1 MNTETMPQAPELDR
15 QRVAAHF
22 DKAAPHYDAHDFV
35 QREVAARTLA
45 RLDYIKLD
53 VARLVDLGSGTG
65 RGAQALATRYGKSA
79 IHHCDLAVGML
90 REARARQ
97 RRWFSRHHFTC
108 ADLSA
113 LPYQDHAFC
122 LAFSSLA
129 LQWCSDLPAAFRD
142 VQRVLR
148 PGGLFLF
155 ATLGPD
161 TLHELR
167 SAWSAVSATPH
178 VNAFVDLH
186 VVGDALVAAG
196 FADPVMEAELITV
209 EYDEVMTLMRDLKGI
224 GAANAAVDRAR
235 GLFGRRALTTLAAAY
250 EPFRRQGKLPAT
262 YEVVYGHAW
271 ATGRPPAQRGAEHH
285 FPLERLRRR

>member
-1 MNTETMPQAPELDR
+1 MNGSRSNVLDKR
-15 QRVAAHF
+15 RVAAHF
-22 DKAAPHYDAHDFV
+22 DKAAAHYDEHDFL

-45 RLDYIKLD
+45 RLDYINAD
-53 VARLVDLGSGTG
+53 VTQVVDLGSGTG
-65 RGAQALATRYGKSA
+65 RCAQALARRYRKA
-79 IHHCDLAVGML
+79 NIHHCDIAMTML
-90 REARARQ
+90 ARARQ
-97 RRWFSRHHFTC
+97 QERRWFSRHHFTC
-108 ADLSA
+108 ADVEA
-113 LPYQDHAFC
+113 LPFREHAFC

-129 LQWCSDLPAAFRD
+129 LQWCADLQHGLCE
-142 VQRVLR
+142 VQRILR

-167 SAWSAVSATPH
+167 AAWSAASPTPH
-178 VNAFVDLH
+178 VNTFVDLH
-186 VVGDALVAAG
+186 VIGDALVAAG

-209 EYDEVMTLMRDLKGI
+209 EYGDVMTLMRDLKGI

-235 GLFGRRALTTLAAAY
+235 GLFGRGALAALAKGY
-250 EPFRRQGKLPAT
+250 ESFRHNGKLPAT

-271 ATGRPPAQRGAEHH
+271 ASGKPPPQRGDVHH

>member
-1 MNTETMPQAPELDR
+1 MSGEYHAFALDKR
-15 QRVAAHF
+15 RIAAHF
-22 DKAAPHYDAHDFV
+22 GKAAAHYDAHDFF

-53 VARLVDLGSGTG
+53 VARLIDLGSGTG
-65 RGAQALATRYGKSA
+65 RGAQALARRYDKA
-79 IHHCDLAVGML
+79 RIHHCDIAWPML
-90 REARARQ
+90 DQARAQQ
-97 RRWFSRHHFTC
+97 RRWFSRHAYLC
-108 ADLSA
+108 ADIEA
-113 LPYQDHAFC
+113 LPLREQSFC

-129 LQWCSDLPAAFRD
+129 LQWCADLQHGLREIH
-142 VQRVLR
+142 RILR
-148 PGGLFLF
+148 PGGLFMF

-167 SAWSAVSATPH
+167 SAWSAVSDAPH
-178 VNAFVDLH
+178 VNQFVDLH

-209 EYDEVMTLMRDLKGI
+209 EYADVMTLMRDLKGI
-224 GAANAAVDRAR
+224 GAANAANARTR
-235 GLFGRRALTTLAAAY
+235 GLLGRRGLAALTAAY
-250 EPFRRQGKLPAT
+250 EPFRRDGKLPAT

-271 ATGRPPAQRGAEHH
+271 ATGKPPPQHGEVQH